1 MVWTPDQ
8 VTKLVAEVGGIV
20 GSMAIIIQSLH
31 NNKTITLNNANNT
44 HETLMHL
51 ASTTRAAAGNG
62 TAPASGVDVT
72 EVSNEPVASAPS
84 ASPNPVLTGLLNEI
98 DNDKTK
104 ENING

>member
-8 VTKLVAEVGGIV
+8 VTKLVAEVGGII

-51 ASTTRAAAGNG
+51 ASNTRAAAGNA
-62 TAPASGVDVT
+62 TPPISGVDVT
-72 EVSNEPVASAPS
+72 QTEPVTSPPS
-84 ASPNPVLTGLLNEI
+84 AIPNPVLAGLLTEI
-98 DNDKTK
+98 DKAK
-104 ENING
+104 ENTNG